1 MVARATALCQ
11 FLVRLPPP
19 ERYRNSAYLGT
30 ATQAAEELS
39 GIYLGRDPS
48 SSRVLGA
55 GMSINLPAFIILREL
70 SLVVIQAGK
79 NMQSVPWSRVAP
91 GQRVV
96 AGPFIYPLDTARDTL
111 LLAEKY
117 LPIDYAE
124 NEEERKRKSEELQA
138 FIKAVETQYRE
149 ATNSYEREREKV
161 RNRGLQM
168 KLKDQVEAALQFN
181 LVEEALRLLT
191 DRETDLQKEFGR
203 EALRYA
209 LVRVGLR
216 LITGRLEDAADD
228 LDILPAN
235 FDEAEATPPKEFGQ
249 YVRQLRDPL
258 RMQIYL
264 KLNLEGN
271 YAEAGTLLEQMQGNI
286 VRSSGE
292 SESPSKL
299 LPKLLPTA
307 MNASATPWGVA
318 IRLRELYRLQ
328 RNVIRNLQAGEGEFF
343 FRRGILSLIEGD
355 IAVLVSGSNRPPSRL
370 SRIGTCPSSTSQRRN
385 VCCA

>member
-1 MVARATALCQ
+1 MGWEQEFIRGVNLPPAGADEAFGWIEYGIVRAQLVDIKRVTLQFTLFVVDQVSGSAGGISVFGREVALAMTRETPEVDELAAIPFLALRSAHRAIAADPDHPNGYYALAAALSNRGLNMSDEERMVARATALRQ

-124 NEEERKRKSEELQA
+124 NEEERKRKSEELQL

-149 ATNSYEREREKV
+149 ATNSYEREREK
-161 RNRGLQM
+161 
-168 KLKDQVEAALQFN
+168 A
-181 LVEEALRLLT
+181 
-191 DRETDLQKEFGR
+191 
-203 EALRYA
+203 
-209 LVRVGLR
+209 
-216 LITGRLEDAADD
+216 
-228 LDILPAN
+228 
-235 FDEAEATPPKEFGQ
+235 
-249 YVRQLRDPL
+249 
-258 RMQIYL
+258 
-264 KLNLEGN
+264 
-271 YAEAGTLLEQMQGNI
+271 
-286 VRSSGE
+286 
-292 SESPSKL
+292 
-299 LPKLLPTA
+299 PT
-307 MNASATPWGVA
+307 VA
-318 IRLRELYRLQ
+318 
-328 RNVIRNLQAGEGEFF
+328 
-343 FRRGILSLIEGD
+343 FR
-355 IAVLVSGSNRPPSRL
+355 
-370 SRIGTCPSSTSQRRN
+370 
-385 VCCA
+385 